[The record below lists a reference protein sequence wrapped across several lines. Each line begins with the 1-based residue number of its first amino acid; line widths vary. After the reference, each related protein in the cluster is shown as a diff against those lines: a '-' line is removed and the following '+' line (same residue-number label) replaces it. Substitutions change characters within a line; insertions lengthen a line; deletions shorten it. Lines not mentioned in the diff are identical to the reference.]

1 MSSDA
6 ENQTQPLSAAERRR
20 RHLVAAIAALL
31 AGVATAFLG
40 RASASLGMEV
50 VASADGA
57 SLGLMMA
64 GALPGAAVGAVF
76 WAILVGLTCRWTAGR
91 PGTTP
96 SLYHYLL
103 LQLPVTV
110 LAGLGG
116 ALATLGLC
124 RLLGEYTHLEPVVN
138 VLRTGAQHLAVIG
151 FVGGGTAALFAYMG
165 NTLCDLQRTMRNMR
179 AELDDAA
186 RASEHGDIQ

>member
-6 ENQTQPLSAAERRR
+6 ENQTQPLNAAERRR

-64 GALPGAAVGAVF
+64 GALPGAAVGAVC
-76 WAILVGLTCRWTAGR
+76 WAVIVGLTCRYSASQ
-91 PGTTP
+91 PGAKQA
-96 SLYHYLL
+96 LYHLL
-103 LQLPVTV
+103 LLLPTTV
-110 LAGLGG
+110 LAGLSG
-116 ALATLGLC
+116 ALGTYALC
-124 RLLGEYTHLEPVVN
+124 SLLYQYTHIEPLADL
-138 VLRTGAQHLAVIG
+138 LRTGAQHLAVIG
-151 FVGGGTAALFAYMG
+151 LVGGGTAALFAYMG

-186 RASEHGDIQ
+186 RASEHGDTQ